1 MKIVKVL
8 DKDFVLSIKEEDILE
23 RIKELA
29 KEMNLTLKGEDVVF
43 LGILNGCF
51 MFASDLFKQIDF
63 PCSITFLKLASYNGT
78 NSTGKIKELIGINE
92 NIKGKTMVILEDII
106 DTGNTLAFIIGE
118 LKKYEPKKIITA
130 TLLHKPEIYKKNI
143 PIEYVGFQIPNE
155 FVLGYGM
162 DYNGLGR
169 NLKEI
174 YVEQ

>member
-1 MKIVKVL
+1 MKIIKVS
-8 DKDFVLSIKEEDILE
+8 DKDFVRSIKEEDILK
-23 RIKELA
+23 RIKALA
-29 KEMNLTLKGEDVVF
+29 KEMNLSLKNEDVVF

-63 PCSITFLKLASYNGT
+63 PCSITFLKIASYNGT

-106 DTGNTLAFIIGE
+106 DTGNTLAFIIEE

-143 PIEYVGFQIPNE
+143 PIEYIGFQIPNE

>member
-8 DKDFVLSIKEEDILE
+8 DKKFVLSIKEEDILG
-23 RIKELA
+23 RIKTLA
-29 KEMNLTLKGEDVVF
+29 EKMNEDLRGEEVVF

-63 PCSITFLKLASYNGT
+63 SCSITFLKLASYNGT
-78 NSTGKIKELIGINE
+78 NSTGKVKELIGVNE
-92 NIKGKTMVILEDII
+92 NIKDKTMVILEDII
-106 DTGNTLAFIIGE
+106 DTGNTLAFIIEE
-118 LKKYEPKKIITA
+118 LKKYEPKRIVTA
-130 TLLHKPEIYKKNI
+130 TFLHKPDIYKKNI
-143 PIEYVGFQIPNE
+143 PIEYIGFQIPNE

-162 DYNGLGR
+162 DYNGFGR